1 KSGTPSQRA
10 SGGPQSQQG
19 GHQGNQSGG
28 AEGSQPG
35 SGQPTGEPG
44 QGNQQGGAG
53 RSPIGGG
60 GTAGP
65 GWTGEKAKDDSKP
78 SPRAA
83 DPENPSGEDIA
94 PQGQSQTDMV
104 LRTVKDLLAK
114 DAVTPDLEKET
125 GMTRE
130 QMEQFVK
137 KYENI
142 KSAPAGPGRE
152 IAVKPGDRE
161 RTEHPSANLPG
172 FGRQERYSTKSQKD
186 RGQMVRDD
194 VQNNL
199 EGISFKPPPE
209 FRSKFEGYRTSLAR
223 TRSGASS
230 RPAPARP
237 APAGGK

>member
-1 KSGTPSQRA
+1 
-10 SGGPQSQQG
+10 
-19 GHQGNQSGG
+19 
-28 AEGSQPG
+28 
-35 SGQPTGEPG
+35 
-44 QGNQQGGAG
+44 
-53 RSPIGGG
+53 
-60 GTAGP
+60 
-65 GWTGEKAKDDSKP
+65 
-78 SPRAA
+78 
-83 DPENPSGEDIA
+83 
-94 PQGQSQTDMV
+94 MV

-130 QMEQFVK
+130 QMEQFVR
-137 KYENI
+137 KYENV

-161 RTEHPSANLPG
+161 RTDHPSANLPG

-209 FRSKFEGYRTSLAR
+209 FRSKFESYRTSLAR
-223 TRSGASS
+223 TRSGAFS